1 MKTSSKL
8 GLVIAIAVWTVFVT
22 ATATTAQTLSAELAR
37 DWQTMRERMVRI
49 ADAMPADRFDY
60 ASTPDQRTFSEQILH
75 IAGANVMLLGFLGAE
90 VSQPAIALQDRKTFG
105 YTATSKPDVLQALS
119 ASFDYGE
126 SALQEFN
133 DEDLL
138 QGASGPP
145 FLGQPTRV
153 RLVYFAISHAW
164 NIYGQMAV
172 YLRLNDIVPPAS
184 RGGV

>member
-90 VSQPAIALQDRKTFG
+90 VSQPTVDLQNTKTFG